1 MQVAEPA
8 EWQSLLSAVGLEAV
22 AEPSAF
28 RIVVG
33 DSEPARAAGFAPTLE
48 KVRVAS
54 LADVRDSDLEI
65 FWEKPLELPVFSLPE
80 GARVFT
86 REARSGAPLVA
97 GLYRNGG
104 AVLWTATAPGKGGIE
119 RYPYLIH
126 ALADL
131 GAELPF
137 RNDSTWAF
145 LDYSYRLRADPA
157 YLARR
162 WSEAGIAGLQVS
174 GWHFFEPDPARDAW
188 LETLLAACRREGIV
202 VYVWLELP
210 HVSEAFWQNNPDCR
224 EKTALQQD
232 AQLDWR
238 KLVDLVE
245 PVCAARVERGLA
257 SLLTRFRWDGVNVA
271 ELYFESLHGPSDP
284 SRFTPLSAAVRE
296 RGLHRLGFD
305 PLALF
310 DELSPAFWGQNT
322 DAWGRFVDFPRQ
334 PRARVAGALL
344 ALRAQAVAADGP
356 GRHANRRSLR

>member
-1 MQVAEPA
+1 MLAAVAPALAHRVQVAEPA

-238 KLVDLVE
+238 KLVDLVGTSLRRARRAG
-245 PVCAARVERGLA
+245 PRVAAHAL
-257 SLLTRFRWDGVNVA
+257 
-271 ELYFESLHGPSDP
+271 
-284 SRFTPLSAAVRE
+284 PLGRRE
-296 RGLHRLGFD
+296 RGR
-305 PLALF
+305 ALF
-310 DELSPAFWGQNT
+310 RVATRTVGPVTLHSAERGGA
-322 DAWGRFVDFPRQ
+322 
-334 PRARVAGALL
+334 RARSSPTRV
-344 ALRAQAVAADGP
+344 
-356 GRHANRRSLR
+356 RSLGAVR